1 MMLAFTYLAIV
12 SFLTVSAVMYLAF
25 CLSMT
30 LAGLYYLVAGCFAFW
45 RQLNHI
51 LHLVHHG

>member
-30 LAGLYYLVAGCFAFW
+30 LAGLYWLVAGCFAFW